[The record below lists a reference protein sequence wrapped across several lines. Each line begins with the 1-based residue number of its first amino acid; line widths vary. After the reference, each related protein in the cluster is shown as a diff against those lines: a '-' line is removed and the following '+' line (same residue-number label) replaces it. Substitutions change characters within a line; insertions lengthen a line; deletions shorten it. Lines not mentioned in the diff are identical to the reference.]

1 MLTRRQFLATSGTVL
16 AAGAAV
22 GLYTWRIEPH
32 WPEVVRRPMF
42 LPHLPPALAG
52 RTLLQLS
59 DLHVGP
65 RVDSGYLI
73 ETLQEARRLAPD
85 IVAFTGD
92 FISYRSSAQ
101 FDELASVLAHAPR
114 GRLATVASLG
124 NHDYGM
130 GWRETAV
137 ADSVEAV
144 VRGAGATV
152 LRNATV
158 EIDELQLTGL
168 GDYWSPDFGAVRPV
182 ALLLTDPPAP
192 AGVPVR
198 PTVRATLDALH
209 RGKPSIV
216 LSHNPDTLDEP
227 IWGDLQ
233 CRVLA
238 GHTHGG
244 QCKPPFLPPPLL
256 PVRNRRYTAGE
267 IDVAPGRSVY
277 INRGLG
283 YLYRVR
289 FNARPEMTL
298 FTLEPA
304 VV

>member
-1 MLTRRQFLATSGTVL
+1 MLTRRQFLTAGGTVL

-32 WPEVVRRPMF
+32 WVEIVRRPMV
-42 LPHLPPALAG
+42 LPHLPHTLAG

-73 ETLQEARRLAPD
+73 ETLQEAQRLAPD

-92 FISYRSSAQ
+92 FITYRSSAQ
-101 FDELASVLAHAPR
+101 FDELARVLAHTPR
-114 GRLATVASLG
+114 GRLATVASFG
-124 NHDYGM
+124 NHDYGV
-130 GWRETAV
+130 GWRDPEV
-137 ADSVEAV
+137 ADRIEQI
-144 VRGAGATV
+144 VRAAGITV

-158 EIDELQLTGL
+158 EVEGLQLAGL

-182 ALLLTDPPAP
+182 SLVLPDPPTP
-192 AGVPVR
+192 AGQPVR
-198 PTVRATLDALH
+198 PTVKATIDALH
-209 RGKPSIV
+209 RERPSIV
-216 LSHNPDTLDEP
+216 LSHNPDSLDVP
-227 IWGDLQ
+227 IWSDLQ
-233 CRVLA
+233 CWVLA

-244 QCKPPFLPPPLL
+244 QCKPPFLPPPVI
-256 PVRNRRYTAGE
+256 PVRNRRYTAGA

-283 YLYRVR
+283 YMFRVR

-298 FTLEPA
+298 FTLERPPA
-304 VV
+304 

>member
-1 MLTRRQFLATSGTVL
+1 ML
-16 AAGAAV
+16 AAGAAA
-22 GLYTWRIEPH
+22 GLYAWRIEPH
-32 WPEVVRRPMF
+32 WVEIVRRRMI
-42 LPHLPPALAG
+42 LPHLPRTLAG

-59 DLHVGP
+59 DLHIGP

-73 ETLQEARRLAPD
+73 ETLQEAQRLAPD
-85 IVAFTGD
+85 IVALTGD
-92 FISYRSSAQ
+92 FITYRPGAR
-101 FDELASVLAHAPR
+101 FDELARVLEHTPR
-114 GRLATVASLG
+114 GRLATVASFG
-124 NHDYGM
+124 NHDYGV

-137 ADSVEAV
+137 ADRVEVV

-158 EIDELQLTGL
+158 EIEGLQLTGL

-182 ALLLTDPPAP
+182 SLVLPDPPAP
-192 AGVPVR
+192 PGEPVR
-198 PTVRATLDALH
+198 PTVKATLDALH

-233 CRVLA
+233 CWVLA

-256 PVRNRRYTAGE
+256 PVRNRRYTAGAIE
-267 IDVAPGRSVY
+267 VAPGRSVY

-283 YLYRVR
+283 YMYRVR

-298 FTLEPA
+298 FTLESPPA
-304 VV
+304 